1 MISVV
6 ILNIYKHDQ
15 TSLDWQFDW
24 SRLASQKRCQW
35 WQILRRRKEISS
47 LQQKSFSSTSQSR
60 VHSLCS
66 GGTKTLLNSANIS
79 CSGKSSVQF
88 KSEDLPGV
96 TQAFITSGTYIQVTQ
111 HLVESCNPFGVKELA
126 SSKVTQPSQQIS
138 KNNFNGII
146 NSIGVNSASVSNEVA

>member
-1 MISVV
+1 M
-6 ILNIYKHDQ
+6 
-15 TSLDWQFDW
+15 
-24 SRLASQKRCQW
+24 
-35 WQILRRRKEISS
+35 
-47 LQQKSFSSTSQSR
+47 
-60 VHSLCS
+60 CS

-96 TQAFITSGTYIQVTQ
+96 TQAFITSRTYIQVTQ

-146 NSIGVNSASVSNEVA
+146 NSQCPAGTRTQPATQYFFRYPTRFIFRNHRVAGNPKHWVLPDISGKPEVSATTRYSGYHP